1 MIKAKARAS
10 VVSTE
15 TKQETA
21 VEDIKRESN
30 YLRGEISRELDNDVA
45 SVSSE
50 SEQILKFHGVYAQD
64 NRDVRRERAQKGEA
78 LDYIFMIRVAIPGGR
93 LAPDQWLALDGA
105 ATDVADGTIRL
116 TTRQA
121 VQFHGVVKNGLRPLA
136 RALDGHL
143 MTSFGA
149 CGDVVRNVVSCP
161 ELQGNDADERLREIS
176 TRLTR
181 IFRATTEAHWE
192 IFVNG
197 DKAVSREDV
206 EERPFYG
213 ETYLPR
219 KFKIAVA
226 HPDENCVDV
235 LAQDVGLIPAEHPEA
250 GHGFNLLVGG
260 GLGRA
265 YANPDT
271 FARLADPM
279 TFVTYDEIEE
289 VIAAVL
295 VTYRELGDRTDRRRA
310 RMKYVVAD
318 MGFQQFRKKIEV
330 RLGRELREPLA
341 LPTHFDAD
349 DHLGWRT
356 RKDGTHQVGVR
367 VSAGRVR
374 DEDGGTRLRS
384 ALRMIAQ
391 RHPVTFFLTAQ
402 QDIVISAVPHDA
414 RNDIEEILRSH
425 AVRPD
430 GELGNVERTALA
442 CPALPTCG
450 QALTEAERRLPELV
464 GNIEGALA
472 SRQLG
477 RRALQLRMTGCP
489 NGCARPAVAEVGIVG
504 RTKSTYDVFVGGG
517 TRGDRLATLY
527 REKVPFDEIA
537 VVLGPLFDRWEA
549 EGDDEESFGD
559 FVTRV
564 GIE

>member
-1 MIKAKARAS
+1 
-10 VVSTE
+10 VTTE

-21 VEDIKRESN
+21 VEDIKRSSN

-45 SVSSE
+45 SVSNE

-64 NRDVRRERAQKGEA
+64 NRDVRRERAVKGEA
-78 LDYIFMIRVAIPGGR
+78 LDFIFMIRIAIPGGR
-93 LAPDQWLALDGA
+93 LTTDQWLALDGV

-121 VQFHGVVKNGLRPLA
+121 VQFHGVVKDGLRPLA
-136 RALDGHL
+136 RAVDAQL

-161 ELQGNDADERLREIS
+161 QLQGDDADERLRDIS
-176 TRLTR
+176 RQLTR
-181 IFRATTEAHWE
+181 SFRATTDAHWE

-197 DKAVSREDV
+197 DKAVTREAV
-206 EERPFYG
+206 AERPFYG

-235 LAQDVGLIPAEHPEA
+235 LAQDIGLIPGVHPEA
-250 GHGFNLLVGG
+250 GEGFNLLVGG

-279 TFVTYDEIEE
+279 TFVTYDEVEE

-295 VTYRELGDRTDRRRA
+295 VTYRELGDRTDRKRA

-318 MGFQQFRKKIEV
+318 MGFEQFRKEIEV
-330 RLGRELREPLA
+330 RLGRELRDPLA
-341 LPTHFDAD
+341 LPVSFDAD

-356 RKDGTHQVGVR
+356 RHDGTHQVGIR

-374 DEDGGTRLRS
+374 DDEVARLRS
-384 ALRMIAQ
+384 ALRLIAQ

-402 QDIVISAVPHDA
+402 QDIVISAIPTDA
-414 RNDIEEILRSH
+414 RDDVEEILRSH
-425 AVRPD
+425 SVRGD

-450 QALTEAERRLPELV
+450 QALAEAERRLPELV
-464 GNIEGALA
+464 ANVEGALER
-472 SRQLG
+472 RQLG

-504 RTKSTYDVFVGGG
+504 RTKSTYDVYVGGG
-517 TRGDRLATLY
+517 PRGDRLAQLY

-549 EGDDEESFGD
+549 EGDEDESFGD
-559 FVTRV
+559 FMTRV
-564 GIE
+564 GVE

>member
-1 MIKAKARAS
+1 
-10 VVSTE
+10 VTTE

-21 VEDIKRESN
+21 VEDIKRSSN
-30 YLRGEISRELDNDVA
+30 YLRGAISQELDNDVA
-45 SVSSE
+45 SVSNE
-50 SEQILKFHGVYAQD
+50 SEQILKFHGIYAQD
-64 NRDVRRERAQKGEA
+64 NRDVRRERAVKGEE
-78 LDYIFMIRVAIPGGR
+78 LDYIFMIRVGVPGGR
-93 LAPDQWLALDGA
+93 LTTDQWLALDA
-105 ATDVADGTIRL
+105 AASDVADGTIRL

-121 VQFHGVVKNGLRPLA
+121 VQFHGVLKDGLRPLA
-136 RALDGHL
+136 RAVDAHL

-161 ELQGNDADERLREIS
+161 ELQGNDADERLAEIS
-176 TRLTR
+176 RHLTR
-181 IFRATTEAHWE
+181 SFRATTDAHWE

-197 DKAVSREDV
+197 DKAASREDAA
-206 EERPFYG
+206 ERPFYG

-226 HPDENCVDV
+226 HPNENCVDV
-235 LAQDVGLIPAEHPEA
+235 LAQDVGLIPGVHPEA
-250 GHGFNLLVGG
+250 GDGFNLLVGG

-279 TFVTYDEIEE
+279 TFVAYDEVDE

-295 VTYRELGDRTDRRRA
+295 VTYRELGDRTDRKRA
-310 RMKYVVAD
+310 RMMYVVAD
-318 MGFQQFRKKIEV
+318 MGYEQFRKEIEV
-330 RLGRELREPLA
+330 RLGRELREPLE

-349 DHLGWRT
+349 HHLGWRT
-356 RKDGTHQVGVR
+356 RGDGTHQVGVR

-374 DEDGGTRLRS
+374 DEPGGTRLRS
-384 ALRMIAQ
+384 ALRLIAQ

-402 QDIVISAVPHDA
+402 QDVVISGISDDA
-414 RNDIEEILRSH
+414 RGYVEEILTRQ

-504 RTKSTYDVFVGGG
+504 RTKSTYDVYVGGG
-517 TRGDRLATLY
+517 PRGDRLATLY
-527 REKVPFDEIA
+527 REKVSFDEIA

-549 EGDDEESFGD
+549 EGDEDESFGD
-559 FVTRV
+559 FMTRV
-564 GIE
+564 GVA

>member
-1 MIKAKARAS
+1 
-10 VVSTE
+10 VTTE

-21 VEDIKRESN
+21 VEDIKRSSN

-45 SVSSE
+45 NVSNE
-50 SEQILKFHGVYAQD
+50 SEQILKFHGIYAQD
-64 NRDVRRERAQKGEA
+64 NRDVRRERAVKGDE

-93 LAPDQWLALDGA
+93 LTTDQWLALDA
-105 ATDVADGTIRL
+105 ASSDVADGTIRL

-121 VQFHGVVKNGLRPLA
+121 VQFHGVVKDGLRPLA
-136 RALDGHL
+136 RTVDAHL

-161 ELQGNDADERLREIS
+161 ELQGSTAHERLREIS
-176 TRLTR
+176 RHLTR
-181 IFRATTEAHWE
+181 SFRASTEAHWE

-197 DKAVSREDV
+197 DKAASREDV
-206 EERPFYG
+206 AERPFYG

-226 HPDENCVDV
+226 HPNENCVDV
-235 LAQDVGLIPAEHPEA
+235 FAQDVGLIPGEHPVVGE
-250 GHGFNLLVGG
+250 GFNLLVGG

-279 TFVTYDEIEE
+279 TFVTYDEVEE

-295 VTYRELGDRTDRRRA
+295 VTYRELGDRTERKRA

-318 MGFQQFRKKIEV
+318 MGFEQFRKEIEV
-330 RLGRELREPLA
+330 RLGRELREPLP
-341 LPTHFDAD
+341 LPEHFDAD
-349 DHLGWRT
+349 DHLGWKT
-356 RKDGTHQVGVR
+356 RGDGTHQVGVR

-374 DEDGGTRLRS
+374 DDEGGTRLRA
-384 ALRMIAQ
+384 ALRSIAL
-391 RHPVTFFLTAQ
+391 RHPVTFFLTPQ
-402 QDIVISAVPHDA
+402 QDIVISNIPEGA
-414 RNDIEEILRSH
+414 RGDVEEILRSNH
-425 AVRPD
+425 VRPD
-430 GELGNVERTALA
+430 AELGNVERTALS

-472 SRQLG
+472 TRQLG

-504 RTKSTYDVFVGGG
+504 RTKSTYDVYVGGG
-517 TRGDRLATLY
+517 PRGDRLATLY

-537 VVLGPLFDRWEA
+537 VVLGPLFDRWEV
-549 EGDDEESFGD
+549 EGDDDESFGD
-559 FVTRV
+559 FISRV
-564 GIE
+564 GVE

>member
-1 MIKAKARAS
+1 
-10 VVSTE
+10 VTTE

-21 VEDIKRESN
+21 VEDIKRSSN

-45 SVSSE
+45 SVSNE
-50 SEQILKFHGVYAQD
+50 SEQILKFHGIYAQD
-64 NRDVRRERAQKGEA
+64 NRDVRRERALKGEE

-93 LAPDQWLALDGA
+93 LSTDQWLALDGA

-121 VQFHGVVKNGLRPLA
+121 VQFHGVLKNGLRPLA
-136 RALDGHL
+136 RAVDAHL

-161 ELQGNDADERLREIS
+161 ELQGHDADERLREIS
-176 TRLTR
+176 RRLTR
-181 IFRATTEAHWE
+181 SFRANTDAHWE

-197 DKAVSREDV
+197 DKAASREDV
-206 EERPFYG
+206 AERPFYG

-235 LAQDVGLIPAEHPEA
+235 LAQDVGLIPGVHPEA
-250 GHGFNLLVGG
+250 GDGFNLFVGG
-260 GLGRA
+260 GLGRS

-271 FARLADPM
+271 FARLADAM
-279 TFVTYDEIEE
+279 TFVTYDEVEE
-289 VIAAVL
+289 VIAAIL
-295 VTYRELGDRTDRRRA
+295 VTYRELGDRTDRKRA

-318 MGFQQFRKKIEV
+318 MGYEQFRKEIEV
-330 RLGRELREPLA
+330 RLGRELRAPLP
-341 LPTHFDAD
+341 LPAHFDAD
-349 DHLGWRT
+349 HHLGWR
-356 RKDGTHQVGVR
+356 RRRDGTHQVGVR

-374 DEDGGTRLRS
+374 DVEGGTRLRS
-384 ALRMIAQ
+384 ALRLIAQ
-391 RHPVTFFLTAQ
+391 RHAVTFFLTPQ
-402 QDIVISAVPHDA
+402 QDIVISAIPEDA
-414 RNDIEEILRSH
+414 RADVEEILREH

-430 GELGNVERTALA
+430 GDLGNVERTALA
-442 CPALPTCG
+442 CPALPTCS
-450 QALTEAERRLPELV
+450 QALAEAERRLPELV
-464 GNIEGALA
+464 DNIEGALA
-472 SRQLG
+472 RRQLG

-504 RTKSTYDVFVGGG
+504 RTKSTYDVYVGGG
-517 TRGDRLATLY
+517 PRGDRLATLY

-549 EGDDEESFGD
+549 EGDDDESFGD
-559 FVTRV
+559 FMTRV
-564 GIE
+564 GVA

>member
-1 MIKAKARAS
+1 LT
-10 VVSTE
+10 TE
-15 TKQETA
+15 TKQVTA
-21 VEDIKRESN
+21 VEDIKRASN
-30 YLRGEISRELDNDVA
+30 YLRGDISRELDNDVA
-45 SVSSE
+45 SVSNE
-50 SEQILKFHGVYAQD
+50 SEQILKFHGIYAQD
-64 NRDVRRERAQKGEA
+64 NRDVRRERAVKGEE

-93 LAPDQWLALDGA
+93 LSTDQWLALDDA

-121 VQFHGVVKNGLRPLA
+121 VQFHGVLKNGLRPLA
-136 RALDGHL
+136 RAVDAHL

-161 ELQGNDADERLREIS
+161 ELQGHDADERLREIS
-176 TRLTR
+176 RHLTR
-181 IFRATTEAHWE
+181 SFRATTEAHWE

-197 DKAVSREDV
+197 DKAASREEVD
-206 EERPFYG
+206 ERPFYG

-235 LAQDVGLIPAEHPEA
+235 LAQDIGLIPGVHPIA
-250 GHGFNLLVGG
+250 GEGFTLLVGG

-279 TFVTYDEIEE
+279 TFVTYDEVEE

-295 VTYRELGDRTDRRRA
+295 VTYRELGDRTDRKRA

-318 MGFQQFRKKIEV
+318 MGYEQFRKEIEV
-330 RLGRELREPLA
+330 RLGRELREPLS
-341 LPTHFDAD
+341 LPAHFEAD
-349 DHLGWRT
+349 HHLGWRT
-356 RKDGTHQVGVR
+356 RDDGTHQVGVR

-374 DEDGGTRLRS
+374 DDENGARLRS
-384 ALRMIAQ
+384 ALRLIAQ
-391 RHPVTFFLTAQ
+391 RYPVTFFLTAQ
-402 QDIVISAVPHDA
+402 QDIVISAIPYDA
-414 RNDIEEILRSH
+414 RDDVDAILRDH
-425 AVRPD
+425 TVRSD
-430 GELGNVERTALA
+430 SELGNVERTALA

-464 GNIEGALA
+464 NNIEGALA

-477 RRALQLRMTGCP
+477 RRNLQLRMTGCP

-517 TRGDRLATLY
+517 PRGDRLATLY
-527 REKVPFDEIA
+527 REKVSFDEIA

-549 EGDDEESFGD
+549 EGDEDESFGD
-559 FVTRV
+559 FMTRV
-564 GIE
+564 GVQ

>member
-318 MGFQQFRKKIEV
+318 MGFQQFRKEIEV

-425 AVRPD
+425 AVRPA

-537 VVLGPLFDRWEA
+537 VVLGPLFDRWKA

>member
-1 MIKAKARAS
+1 
-10 VVSTE
+10 VSTE

-21 VEDIKRESN
+21 VEEIKRSSN
-30 YLRGEISRELDNDVA
+30 HLRGELSRELDNDVA
-45 SVSSE
+45 NVSNE
-50 SEQILKFHGVYAQD
+50 SEHILKFHGVYAQD
-64 NRDVRRERAQKGEA
+64 NRDVRRERAQNKES
-78 LDYIFMIRVAIPGGR
+78 LDYIFMIRVAVPGGR
-93 LAPDQWLALDGA
+93 LSTDQWLALDA
-105 ATDVADGTIRL
+105 ASSDIADGTIRL

-121 VQFHGVVKNGLRPLA
+121 VQFHGVLKGGLRPLA
-136 RALDGHL
+136 RSLDEHL

-161 ELQGNDADERLREIS
+161 ELQGDDSDPRLREIS
-176 TRLTR
+176 RRLTQS
-181 IFRATTEAHWE
+181 FRATTEAHWE

-197 DKAVSREDV
+197 DKAASRDEV
-206 EERPFYG
+206 AERPFYG
-213 ETYLPR
+213 DTYLPR

-226 HPDENCVDV
+226 HPQENCVDV
-235 LAQDVGLIPAEHPEA
+235 FAQDIGLIPGAHPEA
-250 GHGFNLLVGG
+250 GDGFTLLVGG

-279 TFVTYDEIEE
+279 TFVTYDEVEE
-289 VIAAVL
+289 VIAAIL
-295 VTYRELGDRTDRRRA
+295 LTYRELGDRTDRKRA

-318 MGFQQFRKKIEV
+318 MGFEQFRKEIEV
-330 RLGRELREPLA
+330 RLGRELRDPLA
-341 LPTHFDAD
+341 LPAHFDAH

-356 RKDGTHQVGVR
+356 RDDATHHVGIR

-374 DEDGGTRLRS
+374 DEENGAQLRS
-384 ALRMIAQ
+384 ALRLIAQ

-402 QDIVISAVPHDA
+402 QDVVISAIPADA
-414 RNDIEEILRSH
+414 REDVEAILAAHR
-425 AVRPD
+425 VRPD
-430 GELGNVERTALA
+430 TQLGNVERTALA

-464 GNIEGALA
+464 DNIEGALA
-472 SRQLG
+472 TRQLG

-504 RTKSTYDVFVGGG
+504 RTKSTYDVYVGGG
-517 TRGDRLATLY
+517 ARGDRLATLY
-527 REKVPFDEIA
+527 REKVSLEEISI
-537 VVLGPLFDRWEA
+537 VLGPLFDRWES
-549 EGDDEESFGD
+549 EGDLDESFGD

-564 GIE
+564 GVA

>member
-1 MIKAKARAS
+1 
-10 VVSTE
+10 
-15 TKQETA
+15 
-21 VEDIKRESN
+21 
-30 YLRGEISRELDNDVA
+30 
-45 SVSSE
+45 
-50 SEQILKFHGVYAQD
+50 
-64 NRDVRRERAQKGEA
+64 
-78 LDYIFMIRVAIPGGR
+78 MIRVAIPGGR
-93 LAPDQWLALDGA
+93 LTTDQWLALDGA

-121 VQFHGVVKNGLRPLA
+121 VQFHGVVKDGLRPLA
-136 RALDGHL
+136 RALDAHL

-181 IFRATTEAHWE
+181 SFRATTEAHWE

-318 MGFQQFRKKIEV
+318 MGFQQFRKEIDV

-374 DEDGGTRLRS
+374 DQDGGTRLRS
-384 ALRMIAQ
+384 ALRLIAQ
-391 RHPVTFFLTAQ
+391 RHTVTFFLTAQ

-464 GNIEGALA
+464 DNIEGALA

-504 RTKSTYDVFVGGG
+504 RTKSTYDVYVGGG
-517 TRGDRLATLY
+517 PRGDRLATLF

>member
-1 MIKAKARAS
+1 
-10 VVSTE
+10 VTTE

-21 VEDIKRESN
+21 VEDIKRSSN
-30 YLRGEISRELDNDVA
+30 HLRGAIGRELDNDVA
-45 SVSSE
+45 NVSDE
-50 SEQILKFHGVYAQD
+50 TEQILKFHGIYAQD
-64 NRDVRRERAQKGEA
+64 NRDVRRERAVKGEA

-93 LAPDQWLALDGA
+93 LTTDQWLALDGA
-105 ATDVADGTIRL
+105 ATEVADGTIRL

-121 VQFHGVVKNGLRPLA
+121 VQFHGVLKDGLRPLA
-136 RALDGHL
+136 RKVDAHL

-176 TRLTR
+176 RHLTR
-181 IFRATTEAHWE
+181 SFRATTDAHWE

-206 EERPFYG
+206 AERPFYG

-226 HPDENCVDV
+226 HPNENCVDV
-235 LAQDVGLIPAEHPEA
+235 LAQDVGLIPGVHPEA
-250 GHGFNLLVGG
+250 GEGFTLLVGG

-279 TFVTYDEIEE
+279 TFVTYDEVEE

-295 VTYRELGDRTDRRRA
+295 VTYRELGDRTDRKRA

-318 MGFQQFRKKIEV
+318 MGYQQFRKEIEC

-341 LPTHFDAD
+341 LPTYFAAD
-349 DHLGWRT
+349 DHLGWR
-356 RKDGTHQVGVR
+356 RRPDGRHQVGVR

-374 DEDGGTRLRS
+374 DDETTQLRT
-384 ALRMIAQ
+384 ALRLIAQ
-391 RHPVTFFLTAQ
+391 RHPVTYFLTPQ
-402 QDIVISAVPHDA
+402 QDIVISAIPDA
-414 RNDIEEILRSH
+414 ARDDVEAILRSH
-425 AVRPD
+425 GVRSD
-430 GELGNVERTALA
+430 AELGNVERTALA

-450 QALTEAERRLPELV
+450 QALAEAERRLPELV

-472 SRQLG
+472 TRQLG

-517 TRGDRLATLY
+517 PRGDRLATLY

-537 VVLGPLFDRWEA
+537 VVLGPLFDRWES
-549 EGDDEESFGD
+549 EGDEDESFGD

>member
-1 MIKAKARAS
+1 
-10 VVSTE
+10 VSTE

-21 VEDIKRESN
+21 VEDIKRSSN
-30 YLRGEISRELDNDVA
+30 YLRGELSRELDNDVA
-45 SVSSE
+45 SVSNE

-64 NRDVRRERAQKGEA
+64 NRDVRRERAQNKEP
-78 LDYIFMIRVAIPGGR
+78 LEYIYMIRVAIPGGR
-93 LAPDQWLALDGA
+93 LNTDQWLALDA
-105 ATDVADGTIRL
+105 ASDEIADGTIRL

-121 VQFHGVVKNGLRPLA
+121 VQFHGVLKGGLRPLA
-136 RALDGHL
+136 RSLDAHL

-161 ELQGNDADERLREIS
+161 DLQGDDADPRLREIS

-181 IFRATTEAHWE
+181 SFRATTEAHWE

-206 EERPFYG
+206 VERPFYG

-226 HPDENCVDV
+226 HPHENCVDV
-235 LAQDVGLIPAEHPEA
+235 FAQDVGLIPGVHPEA
-250 GHGFNLLVGG
+250 GSGFTMLVGG

-271 FARLADPM
+271 FARLADAM
-279 TFVTYDEIEE
+279 TFVTYDEVDE

-295 VTYRELGDRTDRRRA
+295 VTYRELGDRTDRKRA

-318 MGFQQFRKKIEV
+318 IGFEQFRKEIEV

-341 LPTHFDAD
+341 LPSRFEAH

-356 RKDGTHQVGVR
+356 REDATHQVGIR

-374 DEDGGTRLRS
+374 DETKGPQLRT
-384 ALRMIAQ
+384 ALRLIAQ
-391 RHPVTFFLTAQ
+391 RYPVTFFITAQ
-402 QDIVISAVPHDA
+402 QDVVISAIPADA
-414 RNDIEEILRSH
+414 RADVEAILATSH
-425 AVRPD
+425 VRPD
-430 GELGNVERTALA
+430 SELGNVERTALA

-464 GNIEGALA
+464 GAIEGALA
-472 SRQLG
+472 TRQLG
-477 RRALQLRMTGCP
+477 RRSLQLRMTGCP
-489 NGCARPAVAEVGIVG
+489 NGCARPAVAEVGVVG
-504 RTKSTYDVFVGGG
+504 RTKSTYDVYVGGG
-517 TRGDRLATLY
+517 PRGDRLATLY
-527 REKVPFDEIA
+527 REKVSFDEIP
-537 VVLGPLFDRWEA
+537 VVLGPLFDRWES
-549 EGDDEESFGD
+549 EGDFDESFGD

-564 GIE
+564 GVE

>member
-1 MIKAKARAS
+1 
-10 VVSTE
+10 VSTE

-21 VEDIKRESN
+21 VEDIKRTSN

-45 SVSSE
+45 SVSNE

-64 NRDVRRERAQKGEA
+64 NRDVRRERAQNKEA
-78 LDYIFMIRVAIPGGR
+78 LDYIFMIRVGVPGGR
-93 LAPDQWLALDGA
+93 LSTDQWLALDA
-105 ATDVADGTIRL
+105 ASSDVADGTIRL

-121 VQFHGVVKNGLRPLA
+121 VQFHGVVKDGLRPLA
-136 RALDGHL
+136 RAIDAHL

-149 CGDVVRNVVSCP
+149 CGDVVRNVVSCH
-161 ELQGNDADERLREIS
+161 ELQSNVGDERLREIS
-176 TRLTR
+176 TRLTHS
-181 IFRATTEAHWE
+181 FRATTDAHWE

-197 DKAVSREDV
+197 DKAASREDV
-206 EERPFYG
+206 IERPFYG

-226 HPDENCVDV
+226 HPNENCVDV
-235 LAQDVGLIPAEHPEA
+235 FAQDIGLIPATHPEA
-250 GHGFNLLVGG
+250 GDGFNVLVGG

-279 TFVTYDEIEE
+279 TFVTYDEVEE
-289 VIAAVL
+289 VIATVL
-295 VTYRELGDRTDRRRA
+295 VTYRELGDRTDRKRA

-318 MGFQQFRKKIEV
+318 MGFEQFRKEIEV

-341 LPTHFDAD
+341 LPTTFEAD
-349 DHLGWRT
+349 HHLGWRT
-356 RKDGTHQVGVR
+356 RDDGTHELGVR

-374 DEDGGTRLRS
+374 DDEGGTRLRS
-384 ALRMIAQ
+384 ALRLIAQ
-391 RHPVTFFLTAQ
+391 RHAVTFFITAQ
-402 QDIVISAVPHDA
+402 QDIVISAIPQNA
-414 RNDIEEILRSH
+414 RGDVESILRDH
-425 AVRPD
+425 NVRGSD
-430 GELGNVERTALA
+430 ELGNVERTALA

-464 GNIEGALA
+464 GTIEGALA

-489 NGCARPAVAEVGIVG
+489 NGCARPAVAEVGVVG
-504 RTKSTYDVFVGGG
+504 RTKSTYDVYVGGG
-517 TRGDRLATLY
+517 PRGDRLATLY
-527 REKVPFDEIA
+527 REKVAFDEIA

-549 EGDDEESFGD
+549 EGEDDESFGD
-559 FVTRV
+559 FMARV
-564 GIE
+564 GVE

>member
-1 MIKAKARAS
+1 M
-10 VVSTE
+10 STE

-21 VEDIKRESN
+21 VEDIKRSSN
-30 YLRGEISRELDNDVA
+30 HLRGELSRELDNDVA
-45 SVSSE
+45 NVSNE
-50 SEQILKFHGVYAQD
+50 SEHILKFHGVYAQD
-64 NRDVRRERAQKGEA
+64 NRDVRRERAQNKES

-93 LAPDQWLALDGA
+93 LSSDQWLALDA
-105 ATDVADGTIRL
+105 ASSDIADGTIRL

-121 VQFHGVVKNGLRPLA
+121 VQFHGVLKGGLRPLA
-136 RALDGHL
+136 RTLDEHL

-161 ELQGNDADERLREIS
+161 ELQGADSDLGLREIS
-176 TRLTR
+176 RRLTQS
-181 IFRATTEAHWE
+181 FRATTEAHWE

-197 DKAVSREDV
+197 DKAASREEV
-206 EERPFYG
+206 TERPFYG
-213 ETYLPR
+213 DTYLPR

-226 HPDENCVDV
+226 HPHENCVDV
-235 LAQDVGLIPAEHPEA
+235 FAQDIGLIPGEHPEA
-250 GHGFNLLVGG
+250 GQGFTLLVGG

-265 YANPDT
+265 YANADT

-279 TFVTYDEIEE
+279 TFVTYDEVEE
-289 VIAAVL
+289 VIAAIL
-295 VTYRELGDRTDRRRA
+295 LTYRELGDRTDRKRA

-318 MGFQQFRKKIEV
+318 IGFEQFRKEIEV
-330 RLGRELREPLA
+330 RLGRELRGALA
-341 LPTHFDAD
+341 LPAEFEAL

-356 RKDGTHQVGVR
+356 RDDATHQVGIR

-374 DEDGGTRLRS
+374 DEATGAQLRS
-384 ALRMIAQ
+384 ALRLIAQ

-402 QDIVISAVPHDA
+402 QDVVVSAIPADA
-414 RNDIEEILRSH
+414 REDVESILAAHR
-425 AVRPD
+425 VRPD
-430 GELGNVERTALA
+430 TQLGNVERTALA

-464 GNIEGALA
+464 DTIEGALA
-472 SRQLG
+472 TRQLG

-504 RTKSTYDVFVGGG
+504 RTKSTYDVYVGGG
-517 TRGDRLATLY
+517 PRGDRLATLY
-527 REKVPFDEIA
+527 REKVPFEEIA
-537 VVLGPLFDRWEA
+537 VVLGPLFDRWES
-549 EGDDEESFGD
+549 EGDLDESFGD

-564 GIE
+564 GAA

>member
-1 MIKAKARAS
+1 
-10 VVSTE
+10 VSTE

-21 VEDIKRESN
+21 VEDIKRSSN

-45 SVSSE
+45 SVSNE

-64 NRDVRRERAQKGEA
+64 NRDVRRQRAENKEE

-93 LAPDQWLALDGA
+93 LSTDQWLALDDA
-105 ATDVADGTIRL
+105 SSDVADGTIRL

-121 VQFHGVVKNGLRPLA
+121 VQFHGVLKGGLRPLA
-136 RALDGHL
+136 RAVDAHL

-149 CGDVVRNVVSCP
+149 CGDVVRNVVSCH
-161 ELQGNDADERLREIS
+161 ELQSNDGDERLREIS
-176 TRLTR
+176 TRLTQS
-181 IFRATTEAHWE
+181 FRATTDAHWE

-206 EERPFYG
+206 AERPFYG

-226 HPDENCVDV
+226 HPHENCVDV
-235 LAQDVGLIPAEHPEA
+235 FAQDIGLIPAEHPEA
-250 GHGFNLLVGG
+250 GSGFNLLVGG

-279 TFVTYDEIEE
+279 TFVTFDELEE

-295 VTYRELGDRTDRRRA
+295 VTYRELGDRTDRKRA

-318 MGFQQFRKKIEV
+318 MGFEQFRKEIEV
-330 RLGRELREPLA
+330 RLGRELREPLS
-341 LPTHFDAD
+341 LPDGFEAD
-349 DHLGWRT
+349 HHLGWRT
-356 RKDGTHQVGVR
+356 RVDGTHQVGIR

-374 DEDGGTRLRS
+374 DDEGGTRLRS
-384 ALRMIAQ
+384 ALRLIAQ
-391 RHPVTFFLTAQ
+391 RHPVTFFITAQ
-402 QDIVISAVPHDA
+402 QDIVISAIPHDA
-414 RNDIEEILRSH
+414 RADVEAILGEH
-425 AVRPD
+425 AVRD
-430 GELGNVERTALA
+430 SDELGIVERTALA

-464 GNIEGALA
+464 GTLEGALA
-472 SRQLG
+472 GRQLG

-489 NGCARPAVAEVGIVG
+489 NGCARPAIAEVGIVG
-504 RTKSTYDVFVGGG
+504 RTKSTYDVYVGGG
-517 TRGDRLATLY
+517 ARGDRLATLY
-527 REKVPFDEIA
+527 REKVAFDQIA

-549 EGDDEESFGD
+549 EGDDDESFGD
-559 FVTRV
+559 FMARV
-564 GIE
+564 GVK